1 MRILFVLE
9 HFYPYVG
16 GAEQLFWVLSTS
28 LAKAGHEVAVVTT
41 LFREGLP
48 EEEKTAGI
56 HIYRVR
62 CANRFLFS
70 AMSLPKTYQLAKSY
84 DLIHTTS
91 YNAALP
97 AWIAAKLRRKPVLIT
112 FHEVWGRLW
121 WRLPYASFLQR
132 LAFYSWEQLLLRL
145 PFDRFIAVSDYT
157 RRAFLQHGVPADN
170 SLRIYNGLDY
180 SAFKDW
186 RHEPP
191 SRFTYTYFGRL
202 GMSKGL
208 DLLLPAAAEMA
219 KAQPDSRLKLI
230 IPTYPARMF
239 QQIMGELQR
248 LDLEEHVVLLHN
260 LTRERLFTEIST
272 SSCIVI
278 PSYSEGFCFVAAESV
293 AMGVPIV
300 SSQQGALA
308 EVVGGRHI
316 AVDEQSATAWAA
328 ALQRAYRGDWQ
339 QRPALKFTLED
350 SVRQY
355 IGLYQKM
362 TSVAP

>member
-1 MRILFVLE
+1 MRILFILE
-9 HFYPYVG
+9 HFHPYVG

-48 EEEKTAGI
+48 EEEEIEGI
-56 HIYRVR
+56 HIHRVR

-70 AMSLPKTYQLAKSY
+70 AMSLPMASRLAKSY
-84 DLIHTTS
+84 DLLHTTS

-97 AWIAAKLRRKPVLIT
+97 AWIAAKLQRKPVLIT

-145 PFDRFIAVSDYT
+145 SFDRFIAVSDYT
-157 RRAFLQHGVPADN
+157 RRAFRQHGIPDRR

-180 SAFKDW
+180 ADFEAW
-186 RHEPP
+186 RHQPP
-191 SRFTYTYFGRL
+191 ERFTYTYFGRL

-208 DLLLPAAAEMA
+208 DLLLPAAAQMA
-219 KAQPDSRLKLI
+219 KHHPDSRLKLI
-230 IPTYPARMF
+230 IPTYPETMF
-239 QQIMGELQR
+239 QLIMGK
-248 LDLEEHVVLLHN
+248 LEALGLNEHVQLRHN
-260 LTRERLFTEIST
+260 LTREQLFTEIT
-272 SSCIVI
+272 QSSCVAI

-300 SSQQGALA
+300 SSQRGALA
-308 EVVGGRHI
+308 EVVGGKYI
-316 AVDEQSATAWAA
+316 SVKEQSAEAWAA
-328 ALQRAYRGDWQ
+328 ALKQAYRGKWQ
-339 QRPALKFTLED
+339 ERPAPKFTLDD
-350 SVRQY
+350 SVQQY
-355 IGLYQKM
+355 IDLYQKI

>member
-48 EEEKTAGI
+48 EEEEIEGI
-56 HIYRVR
+56 QIYRVR

-70 AMSLPKTYQLAKSY
+70 AMSLPMAYRLAGSY
-84 DLIHTTS
+84 DIIHTTS

-97 AWIAAKLRRKPVLIT
+97 AWIAAKLRRKPVFIT
-112 FHEVWGRLW
+112 FHEVWGQLW
-121 WRLPYASFLQR
+121 WQLPFASFLQR

-157 RRAFLQHGVPADN
+157 RRAFRQHGIPDRK
-170 SLRIYNGLDY
+170 SLRIYNGLEYED
-180 SAFKDW
+180 FEDW
-186 RHEPP
+186 KHQPP
-191 SRFTYTYFGRL
+191 ERFTYTYFGRL

-208 DLLLPAAAEMA
+208 DLLLPAAAEMTNRH
-219 KAQPDSRLKLI
+219 PDSRLRLI
-230 IPTYPARMF
+230 IPTYPEAMF
-239 QQIMGELQR
+239 QRIMGKLQELG
-248 LDLEEHVVLLHN
+248 LEEHVELRHN
-260 LTRERLFTEIST
+260 LSRDELFTEIT
-272 SSCIVI
+272 QSSCVVI

-300 SSQQGALA
+300 SSQRGALA
-308 EVVGGRHI
+308 EVVGGRYI
-316 AVDEQSATAWAA
+316 PVAQQSAAAWAE
-328 ALQRAYRGDWQ
+328 ALNLAYEGYWQEKPVQR
-339 QRPALKFTLED
+339 FTLED

-355 IGLYQKM
+355 IELYQKI

>member
-16 GAEQLFWVLSTS
+16 GAEQLFWALSTS

-48 EEEKTAGI
+48 EEEEIEGI
-56 HIYRVR
+56 RIHRVR

-70 AMSLPKTYQLAKSY
+70 GMALPTAYRLAKSY
-84 DLIHTTS
+84 DIIHTTS

-97 AWIAAKLRRKPVLIT
+97 AWMAAKLRRKPVFIT

-121 WRLPYASFLQR
+121 WQLPYASFFQR

-145 PFDRFIAVSDYT
+145 SFDRFIAVSDYT
-157 RRAFLQHGVPADN
+157 RRAFRQHGIPERKC
-170 SLRIYNGLDY
+170 LRIYNGLEYGD
-180 SAFKDW
+180 FTDW
-186 RHEPP
+186 THQPP
-191 SRFTYTYFGRL
+191 ERFTYTYFGRL

-219 KAQPDSRLKLI
+219 NRHPKSRLRLI
-230 IPTYPARMF
+230 IPTYPEAMF
-239 QQIMGELQR
+239 KRIIGELEALG
-248 LDLEEHVVLLHN
+248 LDEHAELQHN
-260 LTRERLFTEIST
+260 LTREELFTEIT
-272 SSCIVI
+272 QSSCVVI

-300 SSQQGALA
+300 SSQKGALA
-308 EVVGGRHI
+308 EVVGGKYI
-316 AVDEQSATAWAA
+316 PVAEQSAGAWAQ
-328 ALQRAYRGDWQ
+328 ALSQAYQGNWEEKPVQ
-339 QRPALKFTLED
+339 QFTLEA
-350 SVRQY
+350 SVAQY
-355 IGLYQKM
+355 IELYQKI